1 MSDAAAVRDT
11 TVVRPRRNPGARRIL
26 FCLGFCGGGTGAYL
40 PWTAAVP
47 DDTELA
53 AICYPGREGRF
64 TEEFAA
70 DWEELVQDSL
80 SAVLSAAD
88 RPYVLF
94 GHSLGGWMAFDLA
107 VRIKECGGRAPD
119 SVVVSSA
126 NSPRRQ
132 LDGHD
137 MWPNSPRE
145 GHSDAEL
152 MGWMQSF
159 GLIPQHALDD
169 PDLREM
175 ALDLMRADLHVR
187 DSFTYR
193 AGSALDVPLQL
204 FTGESDEV
212 IEPNTADHW
221 RELARGGFRHDV
233 LPGSHF
239 YTPQVWASL
248 PGMISAL
255 GSRQGT

>member
-1 MSDAAAVRDT
+1 MRDT
-11 TVVRPRRNPGARRIL
+11 TVVRPKRKPDARRIL

-40 PWTAAVP
+40 PWAAALP
-47 DDTELA
+47 EDTELA
-53 AICYPGREGRF
+53 VICYPGREGRF
-64 TEEFAA
+64 TEEFAET
-70 DWEELVQDSL
+70 WEELVQDSL
-80 SAVLSAAD
+80 SAVRSAAD

-107 VRIKECGGRAPD
+107 VRIKESGGRAPD
-119 SVVVSSA
+119 AVVVSSA

-137 MWPNSPRE
+137 MWPNSPRAA
-145 GHSDAEL
+145 HSDVLLVE
-152 MGWMQSF
+152 WMTSF

-175 ALDLMRADLHVR
+175 AVDLMRADLQVR
-187 DSFTYR
+187 DSFR
-193 AGSALDVPLQL
+193 FRPGSAVDVPLQL
-204 FTGESDEV
+204 FTGLTDEV
-212 IEPNTADHW
+212 VEPNTADHW
-221 RELARGGFRHDV
+221 RELAQGGFRHDV

-248 PGMISAL
+248 PGRIPAL
-255 GSRQGT
+255 GVV

>member
-1 MSDAAAVRDT
+1 MKEEGPMQDT
-11 TVVRPRRNPGARRIL
+11 TVVRPKRKPDAERIL

-40 PWTAAVP
+40 PWSAVVP

-53 AICYPGREGRF
+53 ALCYPGREGRF
-64 TEEFAA
+64 TEEFAG
-70 DWEELVQDSL
+70 DWEELVQDAL

-107 VRIKECGGRAPD
+107 VRIEESGGRAPEA
-119 SVVVSSA
+119 VVVSSA

-137 MWPNSPRE
+137 MWPNSPKE
-145 GHSDAEL
+145 ADADDRL
-152 MGWMQSF
+152 MSWMKSF

-169 PDLREM
+169 HDLREM
-175 ALDLMRADLHVR
+175 AVELMRADLRVR

-193 AGSALDVPLQL
+193 PGSVVDVPLQL
-204 FTGESDEV
+204 FTGLADEV

-221 RELARGGFRHDV
+221 RELAGGAFRHDV

-239 YTPQVWASL
+239 YTPEVWASL
-248 PGMISAL
+248 PRRISAL
-255 GSRQGT
+255 GGT